1 MTRPTKHP
9 TTGVYRIRKVVPKEL
24 RPIIGSAER
33 IISLRTK
40 DPAEAAKR
48 APAALR
54 KIEQEFAAARA
65 ALSPARKLTHRE
77 VIALCGAFY
86 REIVAHWEDDP
97 GSAEDWELFADQ
109 LYDALE
115 RDDATGEPVGPSA
128 ADLADAQRLARQ
140 HGIAADADS
149 IRRIATT
156 LYATKLKAAETLRR
170 RAEGDYSPDAHVAT
184 FPPIVV
190 SETSTAP
197 KPATSPPAGRSAAP
211 LTGEKLLEAWAGETQ
226 PAHATLKKYRGT
238 FRNLARILGFDD
250 MQRITADDV
259 VRFKEA
265 RLAEGKNVGTV
276 ADDVLNAGAVFRWAA
291 KNRKVAGNPFAGMA
305 PKVKRRGPAP
315 REPYSDEDARR
326 ILTAA
331 RQEAGALRWLP
342 WLLCFTGARLGE
354 LAELRRGDVR
364 QEAGVM
370 ILYIRPT
377 EERAGKNETMQ
388 RMIPLHPAL
397 IEEGFLGYVAE
408 LPADPSGPLFPD
420 IVASK
425 DGTRTT
431 NAQAQHGR
439 WMRDVVGIKDPK
451 KAPAH
456 SWRHRMED
464 ELRKVRALPEVQD
477 AITGRHNPRNAGAR
491 YGKGFRAMPDEVLK
505 ELERVPSP
513 VMPLGRGN

>member
-24 RPIIGSAER
+24 RPIIGTAER

-40 DPAEAAKR
+40 GPTEAAKR

-54 KIEQEFAAARA
+54 KIEHEFATARA
-65 ALSPARKLTHRE
+65 SLHPARRLTHRE
-77 VIALCGAFY
+77 VIALCGALY
-86 REIVAHWEDDP
+86 RETVAHWEDDP
-97 GSAEDWELFADQ
+97 GAPEGWELFAEQ
-109 LYDALE
+109 LYAELE
-115 RDDATGEPVGPSA
+115 RDAATDQPIGPSV
-128 ADLADAQRLARQ
+128 ADLTDAQRLARQ

-149 IRRIATT
+149 IRRIARA
-156 LYATKLKAAETLRR
+156 LYGTKLKAAETLRR
-170 RAEGDYSPDAHVAT
+170 RAEGDYSPDPHVAT

-190 SETSTAP
+190 MPEASAAP
-197 KPATSPPAGRSAAP
+197 LPCTSPPAEHRAAP
-211 LTGEKLLEAWAGETQ
+211 LTGEKLLDAWAAETQ
-226 PAHATLKKYRGT
+226 PAPATVKKYRGT
-238 FRNLARILGFDD
+238 FRNLVRILGFDD
-250 MQRITADDV
+250 VQRITADDV

-265 RLAEGKNVGTV
+265 RLAEGKDVGTV
-276 ADDVLNAGAVFRWAA
+276 ADDVLNAGAVFRWAT

-315 REPYSDEDARR
+315 REPYSDDDAKR

-331 RQEAGALRWLP
+331 RQETGALRWLP

-364 QEAGVM
+364 QEVGVM
-370 ILYIRPT
+370 ILDIRPT
-377 EERAGKNETMQ
+377 EARAGKNETMQ

-397 IEEGFLGYVAE
+397 IAEGFLRYVAE
-408 LPADPSGPLFPD
+408 LPVDPSGPLFPS
-420 IVASK
+420 ITASK

-431 NAQAQHGR
+431 NAQVAHGR
-439 WMRDVVGIKDPK
+439 WVRDVVGIKDPK
-451 KAPAH
+451 KVPAH

-477 AITGRHNPRNAGAR
+477 AITGRFNPRNAGAG
-491 YGKGFRAMPDEVLK
+491 YGKGFRGMPDEVLK
-505 ELERVPSP
+505 DLARVPSP
-513 VMPLGRGN
+513 VPPVEG